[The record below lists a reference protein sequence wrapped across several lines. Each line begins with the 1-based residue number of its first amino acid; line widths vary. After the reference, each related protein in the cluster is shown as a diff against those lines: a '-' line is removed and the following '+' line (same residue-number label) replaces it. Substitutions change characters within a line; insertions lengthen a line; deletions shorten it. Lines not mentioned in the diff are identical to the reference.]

1 MTNESVILFAS
12 SRPDGNTKHLVDEY
26 AKLTGSEVIDL
37 VNHKINHF
45 NYKQQN
51 DDFEALVRKILK
63 YKTIIIAS
71 PVYWYS
77 VSSLMKTFLD
87 RLTELLIFDKELG
100 RQLRDKSGVLL
111 ATGASVQPESCFEQ
125 QIKLS
130 FDYLGMDYLGML
142 YCYCESDFRI
152 IEHQKSI
159 NQFITANLPPNQL

>member
-12 SRPDGNTKHLVDEY
+12 SRPNGNTKHLVDEY
-26 AKLTGSEVIDL
+26 AKLTSSEVIDL

-51 DDFEALVRKILK
+51 DDFEALVKKTLK
-63 YKTIIIAS
+63 YKTIVIAS

-100 RQLRDKSGVLL
+100 RQLRDKSGALL

-130 FDYLGMDYLGML
+130 FDYLGMEYLGML
-142 YCYCESDFRI
+142 YCYCEDNFKLSSHKKHI
-152 IEHQKSI
+152 KT
-159 NQFITANLPPNQL
+159 FIQANSTKRCL